1 MITIDEIIKR
11 DLYRDYRTYTDHD
24 DSDWPTT
31 FEPPVECSDAN
42 ISVMMHYFG
51 MIRSDCK
58 SILEIGVGNNN
69 EHSFTK
75 LLLDNKLTSTKYF
88 GIDIKDKS
96 EINDDK
102 NNVFTLQADS
112 SNIEEI
118 ISFAKSHG
126 VEAFDFIFIDS
137 WASINQVLNDWRYVD
152 FLSDD
157 GIIAFHDTNFH
168 PGPTE
173 LVNNLKVDRYEV
185 YKKCEQNTDWGITFV
200 NKIKNK
206 GN

>member
-102 NNVFTLQADS
+102 NNVFTLLADS
-112 SNIEEI
+112 SNIFEVL
-118 ISFAKSHG
+118 SFTKSHG
-126 VEAFDFIFIDS
+126 VEVFDFIFVDS

-173 LVNNLKVDRYEV
+173 LVKNLKVDKYEI
-185 YKKCEQNTDWGITFV
+185 YKKCEEKTDWGITFV
-200 NKIKNK
+200 TKKL
-206 GN
+206 

>member
-1 MITIDEIIKR
+1 MITIDEMIKR

-31 FEPPVECSDAN
+31 FEPPVECSDSN
-42 ISVMMHYFG
+42 ISLMMHYFG
-51 MIRSDCK
+51 MIRNECK
-58 SILEIGVGNNN
+58 AILEIGVGSRN
-69 EHSFTK
+69 ERSFTK

-96 EINDDK
+96 ELNDDK
-102 NNVFTLQADS
+102 NNIFTLQNDS
-112 SNIEEI
+112 SNIEEVI
-118 ISFAKSHG
+118 NFAKSHNI
-126 VEAFDFIFIDS
+126 ETFDFIFIDS

-200 NKIKNK
+200 TKKS
-206 GN
+206 

>member
-102 NNVFTLQADS
+102 NNVFTLLADS
-112 SNIEEI
+112 SNIVEVL
-118 ISFAKSHG
+118 SFTKSHG
-126 VEAFDFIFIDS
+126 VEVFDFIFVDS

-173 LVNNLKVDRYEV
+173 LVKNLKVDKYEI
-185 YKKCEQNTDWGITFV
+185 YKKCEEKTDWGITFV
-200 NKIKNK
+200 TKKL
-206 GN
+206 